1 MIQLIGQV
9 GPQRIRHQRPIAGGR
24 DPHQINGIEGAL
36 GGGVKL
42 PQLLEVFT
50 EELQSHRQLSAD
62 RKQINDVAA
71 AAPAALL
78 LNGGDPLVA
87 QAGEAGGQFLQVD
100 AGAFAQGEALV
111 SQHRRWWQV
120 GLQGPLSGHDH
131 PLPAFALL
139 IHQFAEHLQ
148 LAPGDLAGGIKGFVR
163 RALAGGIKLRG
174 GPAHQLQQGRPAAG
188 LFQGGHHHQQR
199 SALAAGHGGGQQR
212 PGPATGPLQAQA
224 IRAA

>member
-24 DPHQINGIEGAL
+24 DPHQINSIEGAL

-78 LNGGDPLVA
+78 LNGGNPLVA
-87 QAGEAGGQFLQVD
+87 QAGEVGGQLLKVN
-100 AGAFAQGEALV
+100 AGAFAQGEALI

-120 GLQGPLSGHDH
+120 GLQGPLGGHDH
-131 PLPAFALL
+131 PLPTLALL
-139 IHQFAEHLQ
+139 IRQFAEHLQ
-148 LAPGDLAGGIKGFVR
+148 LPPGDLAGGIKGFVR